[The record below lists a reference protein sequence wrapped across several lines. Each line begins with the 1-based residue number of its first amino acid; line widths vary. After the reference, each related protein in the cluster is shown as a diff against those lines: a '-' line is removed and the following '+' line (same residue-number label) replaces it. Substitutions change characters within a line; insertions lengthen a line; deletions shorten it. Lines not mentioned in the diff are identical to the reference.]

1 VTATVS
7 RYEKDGQ
14 HFHLATCGGAGDG
27 HAGGSVAPDRVAS
40 GARAGGGAFDG
51 NRCPAYGS
59 GRTYVR
65 SPNAKAGAVTSLTET
80 PAVEAAEPAER
91 RPAVPGWV
99 LGLAGFTV
107 FLLLL
112 EVVPVVGLVPRKW
125 LPALHSIVS
134 AGAREVVTG
143 AFWTAV
149 GQTLRGWALSL
160 LIAFAAG
167 VVLGVLIG
175 SLPWLRSLTAS
186 TIEFLRPIPSVAL
199 IPLAVL
205 QFGNRLGS
213 TLLLAVYASFW
224 QVLVQVLSGVRDV
237 DPVARD
243 TAAAFRLRP
252 ADRIRY
258 VTWPTALP
266 YALTGLRL
274 AAAVALI
281 LTVTAELIIGAPGL
295 GDEIGLAQTGGA
307 VPLMYALVFVTGLI
321 GVAVNLGARGL
332 ERVLL
337 PWHPSRREEIR

>member
-1 VTATVS
+1 
-7 RYEKDGQ
+7 
-14 HFHLATCGGAGDG
+14 
-27 HAGGSVAPDRVAS
+27 
-40 GARAGGGAFDG
+40 
-51 NRCPAYGS
+51 
-59 GRTYVR
+59 
-65 SPNAKAGAVTSLTET
+65 VTSLTET
-80 PAVEAAEPAER
+80 PAVEAAEPAHR
-91 RPAVPGWV
+91 RPAPPGWL
-99 LGLAGFTV
+99 LGLAGFAV
-107 FLLLL
+107 FLALL
-112 EVVPVVGLVPRKW
+112 EIVPVVGLVPARW
-125 LPALHSIVS
+125 LPPLHSIVA

-143 AFWTAV
+143 GFWTAV

-160 LIAFAAG
+160 LIAFVAG
-167 VVLGVLIG
+167 TVLGVLIG
-175 SLPWLRSLTAS
+175 SLPWLRALTAS

-224 QVLVQVLSGVRDV
+224 QVLVQTLYGVRDV

-243 TAAAFRLRP
+243 TAAAFRLSAR
-252 ADRIRY
+252 DKVRY

-295 GDEIGLAQTGGA
+295 GNQIGLAQSGGA
-307 VPLMYALVFVTGLI
+307 VALMYALVFVTGLI
-321 GVAVNLGARGL
+321 GVAVNLGARWL